1 MNKRFEKTFPGPTH
15 VAHGVAFSSYS
26 DNARDPSLE
35 CDGDRGPEFL
45 LTPRLPPTRAAR
57 VPRSRGTFLDGVRSA
72 HPKWRHLVGASLKP
86 VPLAIACILLAL
98 LAYSPSIVT
107 GVALSHNPG
116 PGIVASAS
124 VPPAFV
130 IPAKRR

>member
-1 MNKRFEKTFPGPTH
+1 MNKRFEKTFPRPTR
-15 VAHGVAFSSYS
+15 VARSVAFSSYS
-26 DNARDPSLE
+26 DKARDASLE
-35 CDGDRGPEFL
+35 CDGDRRPELSFN
-45 LTPRLPPTRAAR
+45 PRLPPTRAAR
-57 VPRSRGTFLDGVRSA
+57 VPRSRGTFLDGMRNA
-72 HPKWRHLVGASLKP
+72 IPKWNQLVGVSLKP
-86 VPLAIACILLAL
+86 IPLAIACILLAL

-130 IPAKRR
+130 IPARRR